1 MYFKLRSDYP
11 MDDDGGYYMPEDGID
26 FDGVA
31 SWALGRRFTRPPPD
45 PIRIALV
52 PIQGFTGEPPPMF
65 DRYMCLMNED
75 MVTALR
81 GCGVDN
87 LDVYRAVL
95 VDDVNAREFRY
106 FAVNILELVAAAD
119 LGKSRWSSFDG
130 DARLDTHFESLALDP
145 AKAGG
150 RLMFRLAEDTAAIV
164 VHEKVK
170 QALETAGIP
179 NLRFLPL

>member
-1 MYFKLRSDYP
+1 MYFTLDHDYP
-11 MDDDGGYYMPEDGID
+11 MDDDDGYYMAEDGID
-26 FDGVA
+26 FDGVD

-45 PIRIALV
+45 PIQIALV
-52 PIQGFTGEPPPMF
+52 PVKDFTGEPSPMF
-65 DRYMCLMNED
+65 DGYMCLMNEA

-95 VDDVNAREFRY
+95 TDHVNAREFRY

-119 LGKSRWSSFDG
+119 LRKSQFSSFDG
-130 DARLDTHFESLALDP
+130 DVRLDTHFDSLVLDP
-145 AKAGG
+145 AKAGA
-150 RLMFRLAEDTAAIV
+150 RLMFRLAEDTGTIV

-170 QALETAGIP
+170 QALADIP
-179 NLRFLPL
+179 QLRFLPL